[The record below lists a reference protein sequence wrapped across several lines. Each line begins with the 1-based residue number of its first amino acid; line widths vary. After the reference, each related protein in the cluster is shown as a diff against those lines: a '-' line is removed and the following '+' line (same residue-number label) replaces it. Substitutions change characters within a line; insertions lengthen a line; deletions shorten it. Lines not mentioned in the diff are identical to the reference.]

1 MPFDLAAVRAA
12 LPGRDIRWRQSV
24 GTTMHEAALLAAAGA
39 PSGSVVGADQQ
50 TAGQGRFGRPW
61 HSEPGTGL
69 YFSVILRF
77 PLAPTDIP
85 LVTLALGLATHEA
98 ILDATGL
105 VTDLRWPNDL
115 LVADRKCAGILTQME
130 SGAVVAGIGI
140 NVNQTELPAD
150 IAAIATSLRL
160 ASGRTHSRE
169 QLLIRLLPTIDEW
182 CGLLARE
189 GREPI
194 LRVFAKSSS
203 YVAGRR
209 VTVETSESETL
220 TGTTAGLT
228 ADGFLILRDDRGKEH
243 TIIAGGVRPA

>member
-1 MPFDLAAVRAA
+1 MPLDLPFVRASF
-12 LPGRDIRWRQSV
+12 PGRDVHWHKST
-24 GTTMHEAALLAAAGA
+24 GTTMHEVALLAAAGA
-39 PSGSVVGADQQ
+39 PSGTVVGADEQ
-50 TAGQGRFGRPW
+50 TAGQGRFGRHW
-61 HSEPGTGL
+61 HSQPETGV

-77 PLAPTDIP
+77 PLAAADAP
-85 LVTLALGLATHEA
+85 LVTLALGLAVREA
-98 ILDATGL
+98 ILDTTGI
-105 VTDLRWPNDL
+105 VCDLRWPNDL
-115 LVADRKCAGILTQME
+115 LIGDRKCAGILTQLD

-140 NVNQTELPAD
+140 NVNQTDLPPD
-150 IAAIATSLRL
+150 IANIGTSLCL

-169 QLLIRLLPTIDEW
+169 RLLVRLLPAIDEW

-209 VTVETSESETL
+209 VAVEISEGETL
-220 TGTTAGLT
+220 IGTTAGLT
-228 ADGFLILRDDRGKEH
+228 ADGFLTVRDERGKEH